1 MSPESDM
8 TSTSGKEPPEAV
20 QRSPIL
26 QTQIWS
32 RMHRRDDNWMG
43 AVVGETGKGKSYT
56 CLSIAEAVDPDFT
69 IDQVAFGLV
78 EFMNLVMDD
87 SLGRGSMIILEEA
100 SVEAAAE
107 DFHEVSNKVLRTVL
121 ETWRQQNRG
130 ALLNLPT
137 FSRLDKGAKIRMTAL
152 IQQQEKYERK
162 GYSVATY
169 KHLQTNSDTGKIY
182 RHYPKINNK
191 EHKYLK
197 IAPPSE
203 ELLQAY
209 EQRASEYTAELNQD
223 LLEDL
228 LEAQKEQE
236 DEQEKDPRKIADDIL
251 DTGLEDYISENNGQR
266 YISRD
271 LIELDYGIGGG
282 RSKKVKAAI
291 QRDAD
296 DDRLDRLLNPES
308 PTP

>member
-1 MSPESDM
+1 MSNRKTPPES
-8 TSTSGKEPPEAV
+8 V
-20 QRSPIL
+20 QASPIL
-26 QTQIWS
+26 ETQVWS

-56 CLSIAEAVDPDFT
+56 CLSIAECVDPDFS

-78 EFMNLVMDD
+78 EFMELVMDD
-87 SLGRGSMIILEEA
+87 SMGRGSMIILEEA

-121 ETWRQQNRG
+121 ETWREQNRG

-152 IQQQEKYERK
+152 IQQQAKYERE

-182 RHYPKINNK
+182 RHYPEINGK
-191 EHKYLK
+191 EHRTLK

-203 ELLQAY
+203 DLREAY
-209 EQRASEYTAELNQD
+209 EKRSDEYTRELNKD

-228 LEAQKEQE
+228 LEAEAE
-236 DEQEKDPRKIADDIL
+236 GQEKDEKDPQWIAEDIL
-251 DTGLEDYISENNGQR
+251 DSGLEEYIEANHGQK
-266 YISRD
+266 YISRQ
-271 LIELDYGIGGG
+271 LIELDYDIGSR
-282 RSKKVKAAI
+282 RSKKVKVALK
-291 QRDAD
+291 RDASD
-296 DDRLDRLLNPES
+296 EYLDQLMNSTEPS
-308 PTP
+308 A

>member
-1 MSPESDM
+1 MSKSK
-8 TSTSGKEPPEAV
+8 TPPEPV
-20 QRSPIL
+20 QASPIL
-26 QTQIWS
+26 ETQVWS

-56 CLSIAEAVDPDFT
+56 CLSIAECVDPDFS

-78 EFMNLVMDD
+78 EFMELVMDD

-152 IQQQEKYERK
+152 IQQQAKYERE
-162 GYSVATY
+162 GYSLATY

-182 RHYPKINNK
+182 RHYPEINGR
-191 EHKYLK
+191 EHQSLK

-203 ELLQAY
+203 DLREAY
-209 EQRASEYTAELNQD
+209 EKRSDEYTAELNEE

-228 LEAQKEQE
+228 LESKREGQE
-236 DEQEKDPRKIADDIL
+236 DEEKDPEWIAEDIL
-251 DTGLEDYISENNGQR
+251 DSGLEDYIAENNGQR
-266 YISRD
+266 YISRQF
-271 LIELDYGIGGG
+271 IELDYDVGQG
-282 RSKKVKAAI
+282 RSKKVKAAL
-291 QRDAD
+291 QRDAPD
-296 DDRLDRLLNPES
+296 GLLDKLLGEEVAAV
-308 PTP
+308 

>member
-1 MSPESDM
+1 MPEKTKTPS
-8 TSTSGKEPPEAV
+8 EPV
-20 QRSPIL
+20 QSSPIL
-26 QTQIWS
+26 ETQIWS

-43 AVVGETGKGKSYT
+43 AVVGETGRGKSFT
-56 CLSIAEAVDPDFT
+56 CLSIAECVDPNFT

-87 SLGRGSMIILEEA
+87 SLGRGSVIILEEA

-121 ETWRQQNRG
+121 ETWREQNRG

-152 IQQQEKYERK
+152 IQQRAKFEDE

-182 RHYPKINNK
+182 RHYPTIGGR
-191 EHKYLK
+191 EHRTLK
-197 IAPPSE
+197 IAPPSDDLIE
-203 ELLQAY
+203 AY
-209 EQRASEYTAELNQD
+209 EQRKAQYNAELNEE

-228 LEAQKEQE
+228 LEAQREDD
-236 DEQEKDPRKIADDIL
+236 DEQQKDPEWIAEDIIE
-251 DTGLEDYISENNGQR
+251 TGVAEYVEENNGQR
-266 YISRD
+266 YISRT
-271 LIELDYGIGGG
+271 LIELDYDIGSG
-282 RSKKVKAAI
+282 RSKKVKAALK
-291 QRDAD
+291 REVPDEK
-296 DDRLDRLLNPES
+296 LNELLEPEEVAA
-308 PTP
+308 